1 MIDTRPNPLQTTEP
15 LTTRW
20 EASAI
25 EVERVRDELA
35 ALWVEWTYRYG
46 ESAAVVTSDL
56 REQVYMRP
64 STMNVIAVTEGEEA
78 AARIGDVLGS
88 LPDYSPSR
96 SIVLSRNRNNGGGGN
111 QFGVRIEINE
121 RRVLKSSSPIHTE
134 VIALTAPA
142 GNDEVLASISTP
154 LLVPD
159 LPDVLFVPG
168 EPFAGNELV
177 AGLLDSIDGLLVDT
191 VASTKV
197 GDTLAFLSQAASLN
211 LRMGIGDLVW
221 TRLRTWRDLIA
232 QFFDQPSALACLEHI
247 DEVRLVYAPPN
258 GEGRSGLTAGLLMA
272 GWLSSRLGWRASG
285 DLIPAPGE
293 YRLTLRAG
301 ERGKSRE
308 VLLHLVHGTS
318 TLSCSSLESVRLSAG
333 GLDPCMFF
341 VERADEAAIT
351 TFSSSL
357 HVADMTRLV
366 HSSCPSDRVILAA
379 KLRRLRVDTV
389 YLEALAVAST
399 LWPEGFGS

>member
-1 MIDTRPNPLQTTEP
+1 MVDTRPNPTQTTEP

-20 EASAI
+20 DAPAI

-35 ALWVEWTYRYG
+35 TLWVEWTYRYG

-78 AARIGDVLGS
+78 AARIGGVLGS

-96 SIVLSRNRNNGGGGN
+96 SIVLSRNKENDGAAS

-121 RRVLKSSSPIHTE
+121 RRVLKSSSPIHVE
-134 VIALTAPA
+134 VITLTAPA
-142 GNDEVLASISTP
+142 GNDEILASISTP

-177 AGLLDSIDGLLVDT
+177 TNLLDSIDGLLVDT
-191 VASTKV
+191 VASSNV
-197 GDTLAFLSQAASLN
+197 GDTLAFLSKAASLR

-232 QFFDQPSALACLEHI
+232 QFFDQPSALACLDQI
-247 DEVRLVYAPPN
+247 DEARIVYAPPD
-258 GEGRSGLTAGLLMA
+258 GAGRSGLTAGLLMA
-272 GWLSSRLGWRASG
+272 GWLSSRLGWRAPG
-285 DLIPAPGE
+285 DLIPAQEG

-301 ERGKSRE
+301 ERGRSRE
-308 VLLHLVHGTS
+308 VLLHLVQGTS
-318 TLSCSSLESVRLSAG
+318 PLSCSSLENVRLSAG
-333 GLDPCMFF
+333 GAEPSVFS
-341 VERADEAAIT
+341 VERTDEAAIT
-351 TFSSSL
+351 TYSSSQ

-379 KLRRLRVDTV
+379 KLRRLRIDTV
-389 YLEALAVAST
+389 YLEALAVASA
-399 LWPEGFGS
+399 LWPEGFDA